1 MATWWGKFTF
11 LSMHN
16 TCQLACKKTLPCFY
30 QLLYFF
36 QWCCSW
42 QLLWTNRCP
51 SSYVTW
57 LDELLICESKR
68 WGKGWERSVGLSGQS
83 CPPDLEAEA
92 CFQLFQF
99 DRNASLQCVCFL
111 DWPTAVTRLW
121 IRGGGLRLRCSSH
134 LNSSGRQCVWY
145 KRCSTWLL
153 LNSFPYEIDLN
164 PFHKNRSLES
174 ELSHAHTKMRED
186 ILLTKKKCILWLYG
200 VFWLSSN

>member
-121 IRGGGLRLRCSSH
+121 IRGGGLRLRCS
-134 LNSSGRQCVWY
+134 L
-145 KRCSTWLL
+145 
-153 LNSFPYEIDLN
+153 SFEFFRAAVRLVQKVFYLTTSEFFSIW
-164 PFHKNRSLES
+164 NRSES
-174 ELSHAHTKMRED
+174 FS
-186 ILLTKKKCILWLYG
+186 
-200 VFWLSSN
+200 